1 MADLLCNEQDCST
14 LIEICK
20 DKADGLATD
29 LNIEVV
35 GHLPTLREAFLR
47 SSKTLDFYGFEE
59 NRKTSIY
66 KEASH
71 YGYWVNKLKPFRFE
85 APSQS
90 LRSASR
96 LFRMI
101 EDAVIKRVSRLEEL
115 EAEKYDYPINEQI
128 ALLVALEV
136 ASSMQESFAQKF
148 LDPPDR
154 ELFYRQRQQNI
165 ERIDF
170 MMPDVLSSMRYFSA
184 SPLSFAIFIE
194 AITRT
199 RYV

>member
-1 MADLLCNEQDCST
+1 MVDLLCNEQDCST

-35 GHLPTLREAFLR
+35 GHLPILREAFLR

-59 NRKTSIY
+59 NGKTSIY
-66 KEASH
+66 KEAAH
-71 YGYWVNKLKPFRFE
+71 YGYWINKLKPFRFE

-96 LFRMI
+96 LFRII
-101 EDAVIKRVSRLEEL
+101 EDTVIKRVSRLEEL

-128 ALLVALEV
+128 SLLVALEV
-136 ASSMQESFAQKF
+136 ASAMQESYVKNN
-148 LDPPDR
+148 LDAA
-154 ELFYRQRQQNI
+154 EQEMFYKQRQQNVD
-165 ERIDF
+165 RIHF
-170 MMPDVLSSMRYFSA
+170 MMTDVLSSMRYFSA
-184 SPLSFAIFIE
+184 SPLSFAVFVE